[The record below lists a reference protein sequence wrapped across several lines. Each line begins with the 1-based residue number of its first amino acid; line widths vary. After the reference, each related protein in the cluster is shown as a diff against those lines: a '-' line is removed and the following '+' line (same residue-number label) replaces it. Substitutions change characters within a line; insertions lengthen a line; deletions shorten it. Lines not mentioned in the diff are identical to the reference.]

1 MRGAPTAAGAA
12 RPARRGDV
20 AAIAA
25 LWASLVEE
33 HAALDPAFALRAG
46 AAFALPAAVERLLRD
61 PAAGVWVWAGPAGVE
76 GFCSAQRRAAQEQA
90 AERARVEIT
99 EIAVAHAA
107 RRRGVGRA
115 LASAALAWARA
126 CGAARV
132 EVRVAAR
139 NPAGQAF
146 WRALGF
152 ADFVDVLDRR
162 L

>member
-1 MRGAPTAAGAA
+1 LSGGAA
-12 RPARRGDV
+12 RPARRTDV
-20 AAIAA
+20 AAVAA
-25 LWASLVEE
+25 LWAALVEE
-33 HAALDPAFALRAG
+33 HAALDPAFAVRAG
-46 AAFALPAAVERLLRD
+46 AAAELPAAVERMLRD
-61 PAAGVWVWAGPAGVE
+61 PAAALWVWEAPTGVA
-76 GFCSAQRRAAQEQA
+76 GFCAAQRRAAPPAA

-99 EIAVAHAA
+99 ELAVAPEA
-107 RRRGVGRA
+107 RRRGAGRA
-115 LASAALAWARA
+115 LVAAALAWAA
-126 CGAARV
+126 AGGAPRI

>member
-1 MRGAPTAAGAA
+1 MSGRA
-12 RPARRGDV
+12 RPARRADV
-20 AAIAA
+20 AAVAA
-25 LWASLVEE
+25 LWAALVEE
-33 HAALDPAFALRAG
+33 HAALDPAFAVRPG
-46 AAFALPAAVERLLRD
+46 AAAELPATVARLLEAPDARL
-61 PAAGVWVWAGPAGVE
+61 WVWEAADGAIA
-76 GFCSAQRRAAQEQA
+76 GFCAAQRRTAPPAA

-99 EIAVAHAA
+99 ELAAAPAA

-115 LASAALAWARA
+115 LAAAALAWAA
-126 CGAARV
+126 AAGAGRI

-139 NPAGQAF
+139 NAGGQAF

>member
-1 MRGAPTAAGAA
+1 LSAGAA
-12 RPARRGDV
+12 RPARRED
-20 AAIAA
+20 AAAVAA
-25 LWASLVEE
+25 LWAALVEE
-33 HAALDPAFALRAG
+33 HAALDPAFAVRPG
-46 AAFALPAAVERLLRD
+46 AAAELPAAVERILRD
-61 PAAGVWVWAGPAGVE
+61 PAGGLWVWEDAEGVT
-76 GFCSAQRRAAQEQA
+76 GFCAAQRRAAPPAA

-99 EIAVAHAA
+99 ELAVAPHA
-107 RRRGVGRA
+107 RRRGAGRA
-115 LASAALAWARA
+115 LVAAALAWADA
-126 CGAARV
+126 AGARRI

>member
-1 MRGAPTAAGAA
+1 MSAGA
-12 RPARRGDV
+12 RPARRADV
-20 AAIAA
+20 AAVAA
-25 LWASLVEE
+25 LWAALVEE
-33 HAALDPAFALRAG
+33 HAAIDPAFAVRSG
-46 AAFALPAAVERLLRD
+46 AAAELPATVARMLDAPDARL
-61 PAAGVWVWAGPAGVE
+61 WVWEGVDGAVA
-76 GFCSAQRRAAQEQA
+76 GFCAAQRHAAPPAA
-90 AERARVEIT
+90 AERARIEIT
-99 EIAVAHAA
+99 ELAVAPGA

-115 LASAALAWARA
+115 LAGAALAWAA
-126 CGAARV
+126 AAGAARV